1 MTAACI
7 EIGRSP
13 GVTSKPSFINPVH
26 MSPHTA
32 SDSQPAE
39 CWPLLP
45 LEAQEAG
52 SLPHRRMD
60 DGGPGQYASPEQ
72 WCHQKLYCW
81 SVCRL
86 TRALSSRHVEP
97 LLSLGVRSAAL
108 SAAVVLSEVG
118 PRGRP
123 GIGMPCALH
132 WACTVLL
139 LTLMLQVNSTEQ
151 APVCD
156 CRCPATARQAG
167 GESSTST
174 ACRVRCAPAISSSRQ

>member
-1 MTAACI
+1 MCHTTLRA
-7 EIGRSP
+7 
-13 GVTSKPSFINPVH
+13 
-26 MSPHTA
+26 TA
-32 SDSQPAE
+32 SQQSAAR
-39 CWPLLP
+39 PLLP

-52 SLPHRRMD
+52 SVAYRRME
-60 DGGPGQYASPEQ
+60 DGGPGQCASEQ
-72 WCHQKLYCW
+72 CHHNLYRW

-86 TRALSSRHVEP
+86 TLALLNRHVEP
-97 LLSLGVRSAAL
+97 FSSLGVRSAGL
-108 SAAVVLSEVG
+108 RGAAVVSEVG

-139 LTLMLQVNSTEQ
+139 LTLMLQIHSTEQ

-167 GESSTST
+167 GESSTSA
-174 ACRVRCAPAISSSRQ
+174 ACRVSCAQAIPRSRH